1 MRRATVL
8 RARDS
13 CQDVRAPNSQ
23 LGEHCHGDEEAVVSR
38 YSAVGW
44 ATEVRR
50 PEVERPEVGRE
61 KERAQ
66 EIRRTEIGSAQV
78 VPSQIIR
85 AGIGPEVIG
94 AETLRWPQAHRWP

>member
-1 MRRATVL
+1 MRGATVL

-13 CQDVRAPNSQ
+13 CQDVPAPNSQ
-23 LGEHCHGDEEAVVSR
+23 LGEHYHGDEEAVVSR

-44 ATEVRR
+44 AAPEIGRSEDGR
-50 PEVERPEVGRE
+50 PKVGRE

-85 AGIGPEVIG
+85 TGFCPEVIS
-94 AETLRWPQAHRWP
+94 A

>member
-1 MRRATVL
+1 MRGARVR

-38 YSAVGW
+38 YSAVRW
-44 ATEVRR
+44 AAWPQVGR
-50 PEVERPEVGRE
+50 PEIWRAKVGRE
-61 KERAQ
+61 KECRQ
-66 EIRRTEIGSAQV
+66 EIRRPEIRSAQV

-85 AGIGPEVIG
+85 TGIGPEVLG
-94 AETLRWPQAHRWP
+94 A

>member
-1 MRRATVL
+1 MRGALVL

-44 ATEVRR
+44 TEIWR
-50 PEVERPEVGRE
+50 PEVWWPEVWWPEVGRE

-66 EIRRTEIGSAQV
+66 EIRRPEIGSAQV

-85 AGIGPEVIG
+85 TGIGPEV
-94 AETLRWPQAHRWP
+94 LRA

>member
-1 MRRATVL
+1 MRGARVQ

-38 YSAVGW
+38 YSAVRW
-44 ATEVRR
+44 AAWPQVGR
-50 PEVERPEVGRE
+50 PEVWWPKVGSE

-66 EIRRTEIGSAQV
+66 EIQRPEI
-78 VPSQIIR
+78 R
-85 AGIGPEVIG
+85 G
-94 AETLRWPQAHRWP
+94 A

>member
-44 ATEVRR
+44 AAW
-50 PEVERPEVGRE
+50 PEVGRPE
-61 KERAQ
+61 VWWQEVWWQEVGREEERAQ
-66 EIRRTEIGSAQV
+66 EIRRPEIGSAQV

-85 AGIGPEVIG
+85 TGIGPQVIR
-94 AETLRWPQAHRWP
+94 A

>member
-1 MRRATVL
+1 MRRVTVQ

-44 ATEVRR
+44 AWPEIRWPKIRWPEVRGQ
-50 PEVERPEVGRE
+50 EVWWE

-66 EIRRTEIGSAQV
+66 EIRRPEIGSAQV
-78 VPSQIIR
+78 IPSQIIR
-85 AGIGPEVIG
+85 TGIEPEVIG
-94 AETLRWPQAHRWP
+94 A